1 MSKAGQV
8 RRRVR
13 LLAGLVRANLHL
25 HLRRLGGQR
34 VEWGRLPMFWG
45 GPLTL
50 EAHGEVSIGE
60 RLKVYGAPIPARVT
74 AAPGGRVAIGDRVM
88 LNYGVEIY
96 AARSITIG
104 EDTQIGDLTAIY
116 DTNFHQIEEGAE
128 VTVAAVEIGANVW
141 IGRLAVVLPG
151 VTIGD
156 HAVVAAGAIVTGDV
170 PARALVA
177 GNPARVVRE
186 VRASDG
192 WRRQ

>member
-1 MSKAGQV
+1 V
-8 RRRVR
+8 RRR
-13 LLAGLVRANLHL
+13 LSLFAGLARAQL
-25 HLRRLGGQR
+25 HLRQRRLFGQQLS
-34 VEWGRLPMFWG
+34 WGSLPMFWR
-45 GPLTL
+45 GPLSL
-50 EAHGEVSIGE
+50 EAHGEVAIGE
-60 RLKVYGAPIPARVT
+60 RLKAYGAPVRPRVT

-96 AARSITIG
+96 AARSVTIG
-104 EDTQIGDLTAIY
+104 DDTQIGDLSAIY
-116 DTNFHQIEEGAE
+116 DTNFHQVEEGAD

-170 PARALVA
+170 PERTLVA

-186 VRASDG
+186 ELRAADG